1 MLIEIFSSS
10 ETRRKAYRLKASE
23 WKLVSIDTTI
33 ISFEK
38 GRKKNLVS
46 ARRCCM
52 HTRTHTQKR
61 AILGKDYSRLEQRT
75 RKVVRPC
82 IHLNDLS
89 PWRLVIMHN
98 PFLPVYSAAF
108 QFAGTN

>member
-1 MLIEIFSSS
+1 M
-10 ETRRKAYRLKASE
+10 ETCFDRYDDYLKKKKKKQRKIWCPA
-23 WKLVSIDTTI
+23 
-33 ISFEK
+33 
-38 GRKKNLVS
+38 
-46 ARRCCM
+46 
-52 HTRTHTQKR
+52 HTEENRE

>member
-10 ETRRKAYRLKASE
+10 ETRRKACWLKTSE

-33 ISFEK
+33 IWK
-38 GRKKNLVS
+38 KKKKQRKIWCP
-46 ARRCCM
+46 A
-52 HTRTHTQKR
+52 HTEENRE
-61 AILGKDYSRLEQRT
+61 AILGKDYLRLEQRT